1 MAETLLSIK
10 EASRR
15 LGISIRSFHRHRKKL
30 IAVGLQIVR
39 LGQRV
44 TVREGS
50 IDRIIRLAA
59 ERDEPLYET
68 HLGGPS
74 AP

>member
-1 MAETLLSIK
+1 MAEALVSIK
-10 EASRR
+10 ETSKR

-44 TVREGS
+44 TVRERS
-50 IDRIIRLAA
+50 IDSIFYGTWDLTLNRQVRN
-59 ERDEPLYET
+59 Y
-68 HLGGPS
+68 G
-74 AP
+74 

>member
-1 MAETLLSIK
+1 MAEALVSIK

-44 TVREGS
+44 TVRERS
-50 IDRIIRLAA
+50 IDSVIEYAA
-59 ERDEPLYET
+59 EREQPLYEIDEK
-68 HLGGPS
+68 
-74 AP
+74 

>member
-1 MAETLLSIK
+1 MAEALVSIK
-10 EASRR
+10 ETSKR

-44 TVREGS
+44 TVRERS
-50 IDRIIRLAA
+50 IDSVIEYAA
-59 ERDEPLYET
+59 EREEPLYEVDN
-68 HLGGPS
+68 GCK
-74 AP
+74 

>member
-1 MAETLLSIK
+1 MAERLLDIK
-10 EASRR
+10 ETAAR
-15 LGISIRSFHRHRKKL
+15 LGISVRSFHRHRTKL

-50 IDRIIRLAA
+50 IDAVIRYAA
-59 ERDEPLYET
+59 EREEPLYEVDNERK
-68 HLGGPS
+68 
-74 AP
+74 